1 MRGQVGVADSILD
14 DLVVRNFAS
23 GDGDGQKRGRMEGK
37 RMSLV
42 WDAIV
47 RCLWGMGLCSG
58 FILEGFHS

>member
-1 MRGQVGVADSILD
+1 M
-14 DLVVRNFAS
+14 VRNFAS

-42 WDAIV
+42 WDTIV
-47 RCLWGMGLCSG
+47 RCLWGMGLRSG